1 MKMRPEDPYALFG
14 KTEIIKDD
22 LNPNFVKTFDVDFIF
37 EKQQYIRLDV
47 VDIDDERGSKWE
59 LIGQVESTIGKL
71 FGSKNQT
78 TILDLK
84 LNNNITGKIILRVD
98 TKKKSTNWINI

>member
-1 MKMRPEDPYALFG
+1 LRPEDPYALFG

-71 FGSKNQT
+71 FGSKN
-78 TILDLK
+78 
-84 LNNNITGKIILRVD
+84 
-98 TKKKSTNWINI
+98 